1 MSEALERV
9 IAEQQKRIDSLEKQ
23 LKATDLNI
31 RDRHMK
37 GEIFATAVV
46 NYQSNAYNAL
56 RWMIGTSETEEKW
69 LAANQR
75 LRQEMKDFGFCVD
88 CGCLDYCQCGQ
99 CDY

>member
-9 IAEQQKRIDSLEKQ
+9 IAEQQARIDRLEKQ

-31 RDRHMK
+31 MDRHRK

-46 NYQSNAYNAL
+46 NYQASAL
-56 RWMIGTSETEEKW
+56 RWMPATQEMKEKW
-69 LAANQR
+69 LAANKH